1 MSKLNKLFNLMES
14 ENIELFF
21 ANLSLMKKLG
31 IYMDIQNQK
40 AIIIDYSIKYNKIK
54 LTEILAEE
62 LGHHF
67 TSYGYYSNLNTY
79 NKKLERNK
87 SENKALRWACE
98 YLVSEHELT
107 SLIAQ
112 NLDIFDIADSCEV
125 SREFILKRLE
135 FLKLDNKKL
144 QINGKT
150 LILDNLPNFY
160 LI

>member
-1 MSKLNKLFNLMES
+1 MNKLNKLFNLMES
-14 ENIELFF
+14 ENIEFFF
-21 ANLSLMKKLG
+21 ANLSLMNKLG

-67 TSYGYYSNLNTY
+67 TSYGDYSNLNTY

-125 SREFILKRLE
+125 SKEFILKRLE